1 MYILI
6 SFFIPTHLRLL
17 FQHYELKT
25 SEDVV
30 LGFWT
35 RGHKIEGAEETTEL
49 WWRSECIY
57 IVLTSAYTSFI
68 YGLFQ
73 ILKQIK
79 VKNVHPVS
87 DAGIQTHDLLIMS
100 LLLKPLDKGSR
111 PFNVF
116 WLVGEFFWKNWKFD
130 WKTLDVGALFWTLPF
145 WHQRI
150 ELHKHNS

>member
-1 MYILI
+1 M
-6 SFFIPTHLRLL
+6 
-17 FQHYELKT
+17 
-25 SEDVV
+25 

-49 WWRSECIY
+49 WWRSECLS

-87 DAGIQTHDLLIMS
+87 GTEIRTHNLL
-100 LLLKPLDKGSR
+100 
-111 PFNVF
+111 
-116 WLVGEFFWKNWKFD
+116 
-130 WKTLDVGALFWTLPF
+130 
-145 WHQRI
+145 
-150 ELHKHNS
+150 